1 MKTIITK
8 IDGFK
13 YCLYPETK
21 TAELIESHKEYS
33 GNIIIPYTIL
43 HKRLFSKTYYNVTSI
58 GNYAFAHCSALES
71 VTISDGIKTIGCNV
85 FIACSSLTSIS
96 IPDSVINIGGKYNGK
111 SYK

>member
-33 GNIIIPYTIL
+33 GNIIIPSTIL

-58 GNYAFAHCSALES
+58 GNYAFAHCSDLES
-71 VTISDGIKTIGCNV
+71 VTISDGIKYIGCN
-85 FIACSSLTSIS
+85 TS
-96 IPDSVINIGGKYNGK
+96 VH
-111 SYK
+111 

>member
-33 GNIIIPYTIL
+33 GNIIIPSTIL
-43 HKRLFSKTYYNVTSI
+43 HKRR
-58 GNYAFAHCSALES
+58 
-71 VTISDGIKTIGCNV
+71 TILKN
-85 FIACSSLTSIS
+85 
-96 IPDSVINIGGKYNGK
+96 
-111 SYK
+111 